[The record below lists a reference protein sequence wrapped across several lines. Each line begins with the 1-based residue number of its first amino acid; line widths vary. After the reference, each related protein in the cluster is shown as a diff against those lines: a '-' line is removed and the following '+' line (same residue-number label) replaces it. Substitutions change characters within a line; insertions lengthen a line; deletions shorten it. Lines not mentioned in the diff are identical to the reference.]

1 MVKLLFNGGTGHP
14 GNKALHQQ
22 LLLTSTYVYM
32 GNLSVTLPLAADDTV
47 ALAVE
52 NFDDAGTNQALAS
65 HTYFA
70 GCKLH
75 DTNS

>member
-1 MVKLLFNGGTGHP
+1 
-14 GNKALHQQ
+14 
-22 LLLTSTYVYM
+22 M
-32 GNLSVTLPLAADDTV
+32 GNFSVTLPLAASNTV